1 MEKFNFVERI
11 ENTPFSIV
19 ENEEGKCFISMGSQV
34 ITEAHEN
41 RDELLKMIESKTWN
55 FIVNVICATF
65 NIMKQIEKN
74 ETTNETNGEKNND

>member
-19 ENEEGKCFISMGSQV
+19 ENEEGKCFISMGSQI
-34 ITEAHEN
+34 ITEAHES
-41 RDELLKMIESKTWN
+41 REELLKMIESKSWN
-55 FIVNVICATF
+55 FMVNVICATF

-74 ETTNETNGEKNND
+74 ETTNETNNKKNND